1 MIKAFIILQKK
12 IYISDK
18 YMTVYLGNSA
28 LLECQAQGLPIP
40 NISWV
45 LPDRS
50 VVRAISN
57 REQKVMLFTNGTLQ
71 VKNTNYLDK
80 GIYKCI
86 ASNAAGADMLSVR
99 LQIAA
104 LPPTIQEQLWENQTI
119 SDGQSAF
126 MHCTAKGA
134 PGPVVRWVSFTGA
147 QMKVFGNGTLTI
159 TSVTEK
165 DEGDYLC
172 VARNKIG
179 DDYVLLKVN
188 VMMKAAKIDHK
199 SLSDHEVS
207 YGGELKVDC
216 VASGLPNP
224 EITQAQRTALR
235 LFVQKYTSSFG
246 ITFY

>member
-1 MIKAFIILQKK
+1 MIKTFIILQKRFIFQINAMMLPRHK
-12 IYISDK
+12 D
-18 YMTVYLGNSA
+18 MTVYLGNSA

-50 VVRAISN
+50 VVRAVSN
-57 REQKVMLFTNGTLQ
+57 REQKVVLFTNGTLQ

-104 LPPTIQEQLWENQTI
+104 LPPTIQEQLWENHTI

-134 PGPVVRWVSFTGA
+134 PGPAVRWVTFTECNLSLFIARFSFDRR
-147 QMKVFGNGTLTI
+147 MKVLGNGTLTI

-172 VARNKIG
+172 VARNKMG

-188 VMMKAAKIDHK
+188 VIMKAHMEFAPIKLSAKFTK
-199 SLSDHEVS
+199 L
-207 YGGELKVDC
+207 YTC
-216 VASGLPNP
+216 
-224 EITQAQRTALR
+224 
-235 LFVQKYTSSFG
+235 LFVYLIFWL
-246 ITFY
+246 F